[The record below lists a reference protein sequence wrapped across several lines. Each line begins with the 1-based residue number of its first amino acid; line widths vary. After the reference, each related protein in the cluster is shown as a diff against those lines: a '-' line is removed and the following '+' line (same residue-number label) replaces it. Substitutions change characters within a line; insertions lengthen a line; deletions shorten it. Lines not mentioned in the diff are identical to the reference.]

1 MEKTNSVKIEERGSV
16 AILKVSGDITSRSE
30 IILRS
35 NYDRLD
41 PEKTKGILLKFDA
54 PSYFNS
60 EGLKVLILIFAEAR
74 KKAQKIAVTGL
85 SKHFRKIFRMMGL
98 TKFAKIYDDEDEAVE
113 ELQSLI
119 KEA

>member
-1 MEKTNSVKIEERGSV
+1 MESTNSVKIEERGSV

-35 NYDRLD
+35 SYDRLN
-41 PEKTKGILLKFDA
+41 PEMTRGILLKFDA
-54 PSYFNS
+54 TSYFNS

-74 KKAQKIAVTGL
+74 KRAQQIAVTGL
-85 SKHFRKIFRMMGL
+85 SKHFRKIFRMVGL
-98 TKFAKIYDDEDEAVE
+98 TKFAKIYDDEDGAVE